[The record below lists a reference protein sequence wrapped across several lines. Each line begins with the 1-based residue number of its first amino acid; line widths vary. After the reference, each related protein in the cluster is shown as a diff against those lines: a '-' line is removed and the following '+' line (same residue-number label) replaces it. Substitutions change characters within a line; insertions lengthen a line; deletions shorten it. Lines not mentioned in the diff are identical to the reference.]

1 MKIKYFEDTDTVLL
15 YVSENEIVET
25 KEADED
31 TYLDFD
37 ADGKLASITIE
48 HFSQKSENKIL
59 IEGIEFE
66 ELV

>member
-1 MKIKYFEDTDTVLL
+1 MKIKYFDDTDTMLL

-37 ADGKLASITIE
+37 ADGKLVSITIE
-48 HFSQKSENKIL
+48 HFSRKSENKIQ
-59 IEGIEFE
+59 IGGIAFE
-66 ELV
+66 EAV